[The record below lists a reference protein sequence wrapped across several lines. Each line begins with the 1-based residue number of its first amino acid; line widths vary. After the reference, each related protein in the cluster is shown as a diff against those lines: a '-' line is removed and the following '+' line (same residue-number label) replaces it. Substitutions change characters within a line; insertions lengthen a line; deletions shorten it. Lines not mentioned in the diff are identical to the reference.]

1 MNPCT
6 VLQSVFQVCPEN
18 IADRVNLGLI
28 PSSEPGWKTACAAL
42 KSDTGGI
49 LHIHGNVNTKTRHGE
64 RPVGDNMDRS
74 DNTMGIVTPFR
85 TENNVTDFICNTT
98 PEHTEGAFSDNWV
111 SADDTVNVVT
121 DSVPGT
127 GVVNVN
133 VNITTESNKR
143 AVGEKLDSSVGA
155 GCTVSHSGYE
165 NNIEDFHVNTKTKLN
180 ERDISINSE
189 EVCYVKAANNI
200 EEGLKTL
207 FPFNKTEDD
216 NNSLKMQ
223 SLDDTNID
231 HVEDSLKLQL
241 PHNKTVEDNLKM
253 QSLCDTGVGNSK
265 WLPWAKEVSDRIRNI
280 LRDVHGTDW
289 RTEILHIEH
298 VKSYA
303 PHVDHVV
310 LDLKCSPFVQ

>member
-1 MNPCT
+1 MTPCT
-6 VLQSVFQVCPEN
+6 FLQSVFQVCPEN

-28 PSSEPGWKTACAAL
+28 PSSEPGWRTACAAL

-64 RPVGDNMDRS
+64 RPVGDNMDRP
-74 DNTMGIVTPFR
+74 DDTVGTVTHLR

-98 PEHTEGAFSDNWV
+98 TEHTEGAFSDNWV
-111 SADDTVNVVT
+111 RADDTMNIVT
-121 DSVPGT
+121 DSKCGT
-127 GVVNVN
+127 SVMNGNGS
-133 VNITTESNKR
+133 TRTESNKR
-143 AVGEKLDSSVGA
+143 AVGEMLDSIG
-155 GCTVSHSGYE
+155 TVVHSEYE
-165 NNIEDFHVNTKTKLN
+165 NNVVDFHVNTKTKLN
-180 ERDISINSE
+180 KGDISINSE
-189 EVCYVKAANNI
+189 DVCDVKAAVNI
-200 EEGLKTL
+200 EKDLKPL
-207 FPFNKTEDD
+207 FQFNKIEETT
-216 NNSLKMQ
+216 NSLQMLSSHDK
-223 SLDDTNID
+223 STD
-231 HVEDSLKLQL
+231 HVEDSLILQ
-241 PHNKTVEDNLKM
+241 PPSNKTVDNIEDNLKM
-253 QSLCDTGVGNSK
+253 QSLCDTDVGNSK